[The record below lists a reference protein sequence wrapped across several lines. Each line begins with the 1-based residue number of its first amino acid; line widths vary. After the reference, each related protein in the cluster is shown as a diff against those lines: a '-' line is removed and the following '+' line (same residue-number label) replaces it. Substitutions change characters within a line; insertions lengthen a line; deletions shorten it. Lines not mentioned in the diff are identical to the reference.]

1 MGDGGSPITLHLA
14 PRWSRAYIR
23 RVTPTLDKLRDALR
37 GQYEIVR
44 ELARGGMAIVYLA
57 RDLKHD
63 RLVAI
68 KVMRP
73 EISAQSSAQ
82 RFLREIKV
90 AARLQHPH
98 ILTVHDSG
106 TAGDELYYVMP
117 FVEGESLRQRVE
129 RGPLPVT
136 DAVDIAREVADAL
149 DHAHTQGIIHRDIKP
164 ENILLTEGRGHT
176 GGHAVVADFG
186 IARAIEQGA
195 QDGSATLTGVA
206 VGSPAYMSPEQA
218 LGARDIDARSDIY
231 SLGCV
236 LYEMLTGQPPYGRES
251 ARAAMQGHVSG
262 EPELVSR
269 LRASVPPSVLDAV
282 DRAMQKLPED
292 RYGTA
297 AQFRDALKL
306 DTATVTMLRARRA
319 QRRWLRPGLVAASV
333 AAVAVVATAL
343 LASPGAGAVV
353 GDRAAIL
360 ITDVENATGDDVFR
374 NSVVTALGAGIGQ
387 SEQVTLVSRSRVNET
402 LARMRRAGD
411 TLLTER
417 VAREAAVREGW
428 AAVVVPSIAIFD
440 STYVITARILD
451 PASGAELATRS
462 VRARSKSGII
472 DAIDDLARSVRREF
486 GESML
491 SVMRRS
497 SPLPQVTTT
506 SLDALEQYAAGS
518 RAWDAG
524 RMNDARTLW
533 EGALKLDSSFALA
546 HLALGRYRYWVNNGP
561 AGDWHF
567 ERVLANA
574 DRITDRERM
583 WATAQMASAR
593 GNWVQAAADFRAYLS
608 RYPDFATAWL
618 NLGNTLMRDGRPR
631 EALAAYDRFMQLD
644 STSGSALINMATS
657 YSMLAVYDSAVI
669 FYKKAFAV
677 RPEWETWFNINHEY
691 GMTLARASG
700 FEEAR
705 AVFQKML
712 DRPTASDQARGHR
725 SMALLDLL
733 MGRPRAAAPRL
744 RQAAAINASM
754 RETLSEVR
762 NLVFL
767 VSALELAGDEPGA
780 RAAVDRAYGLFA
792 HDLDAV
798 TTARLARAMIRHG
811 RVAQAA
817 RVVDSARARVRPG
830 NTFEEAHALGASGDL
845 ARARGSLDSAR
856 TLYQRAAVLDSSA
869 EALAPL
875 ATARSETGDL
885 AGAVELEKRMRA
897 AHSSVGYEA
906 QMPWTLS
913 RYRLGRLY
921 ERMNEAA
928 AARAEYER
936 FLSEM
941 ADAEPDLPVI
951 ADVKARLRRL
961 VTLGPRPES

>member
-1 MGDGGSPITLHLA
+1 M
-14 PRWSRAYIR
+14 
-23 RVTPTLDKLRDALR
+23 TPTLDKLRDALR

-63 RLVAI
+63 RQVAI

-73 EISAQSSAQ
+73 EVSAQSSAQ

-117 FVEGESLRQRVE
+117 FVEGESLRQRLE

-149 DHAHTQGIIHRDIKP
+149 DYAHTQGIIHRDIKP
-164 ENILLTEGRGHT
+164 ENILLTEGRGNT

-186 IARAIEQGA
+186 IARAMEPGNA
-195 QDGSATLTGVA
+195 QDGSATVTGVA

-218 LGARDIDARSDIY
+218 LGDKDIDARTDIY

-236 LYEMLTGQPPYGRES
+236 LYEMLTGQPPYGRAS

-269 LRASVPPSVLDAV
+269 LRASVPPGVLDAV
-282 DRAMQKLPED
+282 DRAMRKLPED
-292 RYGTA
+292 RFRTA
-297 AQFRDALKL
+297 AEFRDALKL
-306 DTATVTMLRARRA
+306 DTATVTMLRARNA
-319 QRRWLRPGLVAASV
+319 KRRLLRPSLMAATVVVVAA
-333 AAVAVVATAL
+333 ATTAVV
-343 LASPGAGAVV
+343 ASPGAGAVV
-353 GDRAAIL
+353 GERAAIV
-360 ITDVENATGDDVFR
+360 ITDVENATGDDIFR

-387 SEQVTLVSRSRVNET
+387 SEQVTLVSRSRINET
-402 LARMRRAGD
+402 LARMQRGGD
-411 TLLTER
+411 TVLTER

-451 PASGAELATRS
+451 PSTGAELTTRT
-462 VRARSKSGII
+462 VRARSKGEII

-486 GESML
+486 GESL
-491 SVMRRS
+491 VSVIRRS
-497 SPLPQVTTT
+497 SPLPQVTTA

-524 RMNDARTLW
+524 RMNEARTLW
-533 EGALKLDSSFALA
+533 EGALRLDSTFALA
-546 HLALGRYRYWVNNGP
+546 HLALGRYRYWNNNGP

-574 DRITDRERM
+574 SRITDRERM

-593 GNWVQAAADFRAYLS
+593 GNWEQAAAEFRAYLS
-608 RYPDFATAWL
+608 RYPTFPTAWL

-631 EALAAYDRFMQLD
+631 EALAAYDRFMKLD
-644 STSGSALINMATS
+644 STSGSALINIATS
-657 YSMLAVYDSAVI
+657 YSMLAAYDTAVI
-669 FYKKAFAV
+669 YYKKAFAV
-677 RPEWETWFNINHEY
+677 RPDWETWFNINHEY
-691 GMTLARASG
+691 GITLARDNR
-700 FEEAR
+700 FDDAR

-712 DRPTASDQARGHR
+712 DRTNPSDQARGHR

-744 RQAAAINASM
+744 QQAAAINASLK
-754 RETLSEVR
+754 ESLSEVR

-767 VSALELAGDEPGA
+767 ASALEMAGDVNGA
-780 RAAVDRAYGLFA
+780 RGAVDRAHGVFA
-792 HDLDAV
+792 TRSFDAV
-798 TTARLARAMIRHG
+798 TTARLARALIRNG
-811 RVAQAA
+811 RVAQAQ
-817 RVVDSARARVRPG
+817 RVVDSARARVRQG
-830 NTFEEAHALGASGDL
+830 NTFEEAQYLGAAGDL
-845 ARARGSLDSAR
+845 ARARGSADSAR
-856 TLYQRAAVLDSSA
+856 ALYQRAAVLDSSA
-869 EALAPL
+869 EALTPL
-875 ATARSETGDL
+875 AMARAEAGDL
-885 AGAVELEKRMRA
+885 AGAVELEKRIRGT
-897 AHSSVGYEA
+897 HSSVGYEA
-906 QMPWTLS
+906 QLPWTLS

-921 ERMNEAA
+921 ERMGNVA
-928 AARAEYER
+928 AARAEYET
-936 FLSEM
+936 FLSEL
-941 ADAEPDLPVI
+941 ADAEPDVPAI
-951 ADVKARLRRL
+951 IDAKARLRRL
-961 VTLGPRPES
+961 MALGPRPES

>member
-1 MGDGGSPITLHLA
+1 
-14 PRWSRAYIR
+14 
-23 RVTPTLDKLRDALR
+23 VTPTLDKLRDALR

-44 ELARGGMAIVYLA
+44 EFARGGMAIVYLA

-63 RLVAI
+63 RRVAI

-82 RFLREIKV
+82 RFLREIRV

-117 FVEGESLRQRVE
+117 FVEGESLRQRLE
-129 RGPLPVT
+129 RGSLPVT

-149 DHAHTQGIIHRDIKP
+149 DYAHAQGIIHRDIKP
-164 ENILLTEGRGHT
+164 ENILLTEGRGNT

-186 IARAIEQGA
+186 IARAMEPGA
-195 QDGSATLTGVA
+195 HDGSATITGVA

-218 LGARDIDARSDIY
+218 LGDKDIDARTDVY

-236 LYEMLTGQPPYGRES
+236 LYEMLAGQPPYGRTS

-269 LRASVPPSVLDAV
+269 LRAGVPPNVLDAV
-282 DRAMQKLPED
+282 NRAMEKQPEQ
-292 RYGTA
+292 RFASA
-297 AQFRDALKL
+297 AEFRDALKL
-306 DTATVTMLRARRA
+306 DTATVTMLRARKK
-319 QRRWLRPGLVAASV
+319 QRRWIRPSFVGAFV
-333 AAVAVVATAL
+333 AAVAVIATAL
-343 LASPGAGAVV
+343 VASPGAGAVV
-353 GDRAAIL
+353 GERAAVV

-387 SEQVTLVSRSRVNET
+387 SEHVTLVSRSRINET
-402 LARMRRAGD
+402 LARMQRGGD

-451 PASGAELATRS
+451 PSTGAELTTRT

-472 DAIDDLARSVRREF
+472 DAIDDLARSVRREL
-486 GESML
+486 GESVL

-497 SPLPQVTTT
+497 SPLPQVTTA

-524 RMNDARTLW
+524 RMNEARTLW
-533 EGALKLDSSFALA
+533 EGALKLDSTFVLA
-546 HLALGRYRYWVNNGP
+546 HLALGRYRYWVNDGP

-567 ERVLANA
+567 ERVLSNA
-574 DRITDRERM
+574 SRITDRERM
-583 WATAQMASAR
+583 WATAQMAGAR
-593 GNWVQAAADFRAYLS
+593 GNWQQAAADFRAYLS
-608 RYPDFATAWL
+608 RYPAFPTAWL

-631 EALAAYDRFMQLD
+631 EALAAYDQFTKLD

-657 YSMLAVYDSAVI
+657 YAMLAVYDTAVL
-669 FYKKAFAV
+669 YYTKAFAL

-691 GMTLARASG
+691 GMMLARDNR
-700 FEEAR
+700 FDEAR

-744 RQAAAINASM
+744 RQAAAINASL
-754 RETLSEVR
+754 RESLSEVR

-767 VSALELAGDEPGA
+767 ASALEMAGDVSGA
-780 RAAVDRAYGLFA
+780 RVAADRAYGLFTA
-792 HDLDAV
+792 HNLDAA
-798 TTARLARAMIRHG
+798 TSARLARALIRNG

-817 RVVDSARARVRPG
+817 RVVDSARARMRPG
-830 NTFEEAHALGASGDL
+830 NTFEEAQYLGASADL
-845 ARARGSLDSAR
+845 ARVRGAVDSAR
-856 TLYQRAAVLDSSA
+856 ALYARAAVLDSSA
-869 EALAPL
+869 EALTPL
-875 ATARSETGDL
+875 ATARAEAGDL
-885 AGAVELEKRMRA
+885 AGAIELEKRLHA
-897 AHSSVGYEA
+897 SHSSVGYEA
-906 QMPWTLS
+906 QVPWTLS

-921 ERMNEAA
+921 EAAGNAA
-928 AARAEYER
+928 AARAQYEA
-936 FLSEM
+936 FLSEL
-941 ADAEPDLPVI
+941 ADAEPDMPAI
-951 ADVKARLRRL
+951 IDAKARLRRL
-961 VTLGPRPES
+961 MSLGPRPES